1 MPFLPVNDSLRMS
14 KSTHTLS
21 ACILLSLL
29 LACHSKPTQQPEE
42 PNMQARGDTVVV
54 SAASTVRLKLK
65 TYTIREEQHRQ
76 QLTSAATVQAIPNQY
91 ADIAPPFDGRI
102 LRSFVQLGQSVA
114 AGSPLF
120 ELSSPDF
127 TNAQKAY
134 FQARQQHQLADLSFK
149 RQQDLMTNGVG
160 TQRELEESRTNAAIQ
175 QKEYENTLASLRLF
189 RADAAKLILGQ
200 PLVVR
205 SPIAGQVIRNSI
217 VVGQYLTDNAT
228 PVATVAELSKVWVA
242 GQVKEK
248 DIRFVHQN
256 DEVSV
261 QVTAYPGETITGR
274 VFHLSETVD
283 EETKAI
289 QALVI
294 CSNQNRKLKPGMYAT
309 IRFIESAQPA
319 ILIPANALLQK
330 EEKSYVFL
338 QTAPDRYV
346 RRSLETGD
354 TDKGRILVKSG
365 LKAGDVIVSTGAFY
379 LLQAEQ

>member
-1 MPFLPVNDSLRMS
+1 MLCF
-14 KSTHTLS
+14 K
-21 ACILLSLL
+21 CITQLLLVMSLL
-29 LACHSKPTQQPEE
+29 WACQPKPTQQAEE
-42 PNMQARGDTVVV
+42 PNLVMKGDTVVV
-54 SAASTVRLKLK
+54 PARSTIRSQLK
-65 TYTIREEQHRQ
+65 TYLVTQEQYRQ

-114 AGSPLF
+114 AGAPLF

-127 TNAQKAY
+127 TDAQKAY
-134 FQARQQHQLADLSFK
+134 FQARQQHQLADLNFK
-149 RQQDLMTNGVG
+149 RQQDLMENGVG
-160 TQRELEESRTNAAIQ
+160 TQRELEEARTNAAIQ
-175 QKEYENTLASLRLF
+175 QKEYENALVSLRLF
-189 RADAAKLILGQ
+189 RADAAKLTLGQ

-261 QVTAYPGETITGR
+261 QVTAYPGENIPGR

-283 EETKAI
+283 EATKAI
-289 QALVI
+289 EALVL
-294 CSNQNRKLKPGMYAT
+294 CPNPNRKLKPGMYAT
-309 IRFIESAQPA
+309 IRFIEQAQPT
-319 ILIPANALLQK
+319 ILIPAAALLQK

-338 QTAPDRYV
+338 QTAPGHYI

-354 TDKGRILVKSG
+354 TQNGRVVVKSG